1 MIAINELVNVTVNTF
16 EAEVLESDT
25 PVLVDFWAPWCGP
38 CRQIGPVLEQ
48 LAQERADVKIAKID
62 VDQNQ
67 ELAVRYQITSIPT
80 FLLVRGGKVI
90 ERISGAMHR
99 AGFDAFIDRNVQ

>member
-1 MIAINELVNVTVNTF
+1 MIAINELVNVNVNNF
-16 EAEVLESDT
+16 EEEVLESDL

-38 CRQIGPVLEQ
+38 CRQVGPVLEQ
-48 LAQERADVKIAKID
+48 LAQERADIKIAKVD

-80 FLLVRGGKVI
+80 FLLVRGGKVA
-90 ERISGAMHR
+90 EQLSGAMHR
-99 AGFDAFIDRNVQ
+99 AAFDAFIDRNLQ